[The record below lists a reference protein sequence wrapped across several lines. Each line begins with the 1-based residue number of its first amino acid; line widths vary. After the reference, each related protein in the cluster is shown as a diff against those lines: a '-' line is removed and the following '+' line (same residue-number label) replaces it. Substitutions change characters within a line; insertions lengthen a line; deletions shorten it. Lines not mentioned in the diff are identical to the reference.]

1 MLGTDQTGLQVRIE
15 INVCDVCRNPSL
27 PVRTYTISVGDRS
40 GITDRCAAHSEE
52 FEAILTRNVPY
63 SDELEALLS
72 PDERPYTRRRG
83 RRSMQ
88 VVDMDEVE
96 KAKGHH

>member
-1 MLGTDQTGLQVRIE
+1 M
-15 INVCDVCRNPSL
+15 
-27 PVRTYTISVGDRS
+27 RTYTISVGDRS

>member
-1 MLGTDQTGLQVRIE
+1 MK
-15 INVCDVCRNPSL
+15 
-27 PVRTYTISVGDRS
+27 TYTVSADDRR
-40 GITDRCAAHSEE
+40 GITDCCAAHSDE
-52 FEAILTRNVPY
+52 FEAILTGHVPF

-72 PDERPYTRRRG
+72 PDDRPYARRRG
-83 RRSMQ
+83 RRGMQ